1 MNTLI
6 ENITCAVLIFQI
18 LLIFLLRILFTAEE
32 YGYYLLYLFAQLIN
46 IFFSHL
52 QNNTTQFSAWLSPYI
67 FVCIDSFVSILM
79 AILYLAFYI
88 RVIPLAE
95 KLPSVYKLS
104 LKIQRLIFYY
114 LFIHILLCFAGL
126 GFIGIIVF
134 FLLLAFDLFLVI
146 ISIRT
151 MYKNAESYM
160 IILLVAGVFI
170 AIIGIIVSIMYYM
183 FDSAEADIISV
194 YYIFLPGTI
203 IETSL
208 FTAGLI
214 YKAYSS
220 IGIKNKL
227 ELEKFEL
234 EKINRF
240 HQKQV
245 IQNELK
251 ALRAQINPHFI
262 QNTFDLI
269 AQRIR
274 ENDKEESV
282 KIIREVSAYF
292 RQILLKSETSMVSLE
307 DEVEYTENYLKIQQ
321 LVHAGLFSYKIHMPE
336 SVDSFGI
343 QVPAMLLQPIAENC
357 IKHGFKNIRKGGK
370 IMIDIEEK
378 EGILKIVF
386 TDNGGVLTS
395 IKPAEEFSESKVVV
409 LTKKRI
415 NLMLENNHEKVSVR
429 LYSEEGNTIFE
440 IQYPC
445 VF

>member
-1 MNTLI
+1 M
-6 ENITCAVLIFQI
+6 V
-18 LLIFLLRILFTAEE
+18 
-32 YGYYLLYLFAQLIN
+32 
-46 IFFSHL
+46 
-52 QNNTTQFSAWLSPYI
+52 
-67 FVCIDSFVSILM
+67 
-79 AILYLAFYI
+79 
-88 RVIPLAE
+88 
-95 KLPSVYKLS
+95 
-104 LKIQRLIFYY
+104 
-114 LFIHILLCFAGL
+114 
-126 GFIGIIVF
+126 
-134 FLLLAFDLFLVI
+134 
-146 ISIRT
+146 
-151 MYKNAESYM
+151 
-160 IILLVAGVFI
+160 ILLVAGVFI
-170 AIIGIIVSIMYYM
+170 AIIGIIVSIMYYV

-220 IGIKNKL
+220 VRIRNKL

-234 EKINRF
+234 EKINSF

-269 AQRIR
+269 AQRIW

-282 KIIREVSAYF
+282 RIIRKVSAYF
-292 RQILLKSETSMVSLE
+292 RQILLKSETSMISLE

-321 LVHAGLFSYKIHMPE
+321 LVHPGLFSYIIQMPE

-343 QVPAMLLQPIAENC
+343 QMPAMLLQPIAENC

-370 IMIDIEEK
+370 IIIDIEEK
-378 EGILKIVF
+378 DGILKIVF
-386 TDNGGVLTS
+386 TDNGRALTRE
-395 IKPAEEFSESKVVV
+395 KTEEQLSQSTVVV

-429 LYSEEGNTIFE
+429 LYSEAENTIFE

-445 VF
+445 IF